1 MSRRYEHSH
10 GFVYF
15 VSLDVCL
22 TTLSLAMFIKLL
34 QCSLK
39 SCCFIYEI
47 TMHYWL
53 LPRGSFDVSLI
64 WFHISGHAKVLLC
77 MVRYSDSTCPG
88 HPENDTGSACSGR
101 NNHVIKLQNLLF
113 VSALFKEPLKTKLYA
128 WQRNSFIIQT
138 IKYRSVGT
146 YTINSAQ
153 SSTVMCVWSS
163 PWYPCIEYT

>member
-22 TTLSLAMFIKLL
+22 TTLSLAMFIK
-34 QCSLK
+34 
-39 SCCFIYEI
+39 
-47 TMHYWL
+47 
-53 LPRGSFDVSLI
+53 
-64 WFHISGHAKVLLC
+64 VLLLHLWNNYALLASSSRFVWC
-77 MVRYSDSTCPG
+77 KSDLIPHLWACKSTVVYGQIFWLYLPWTSWKW
-88 HPENDTGSACSGR
+88 HWSSCSGR

-153 SSTVMCVWSS
+153 SSTVMCVWSFT
-163 PWYPCIEYT
+163 WYPCIEHT